1 MKLEVRE
8 NLTSNILPYWL
19 RLLDPRG
26 GFYGEVKADGTVL
39 RDASR
44 GVILNARIIW
54 SFAAAYQAIPEKRY
68 LMAAIHAKD
77 WFLQH
82 FCDHKYGGVYWSVAA
97 DGTREDTKKQLYA
110 QGFAIYGLSEL
121 YKVTKDDEVLKAAVN
136 IYRVVETFFADKEFG
151 GYTEALARDF
161 SPLEDMSLSAHDIN
175 ADKTMNSHLHILEA
189 YANLY
194 QVWPDAGLKR
204 AVERLLDIIGTK
216 VMNADGHL
224 QLYFRRDWSVLP
236 GGVSYGH
243 DIETSWL
250 ALECAFA
257 LKDDAVVERVR
268 PWAFALG
275 LAGDEGLLPD
285 GSMRYERLL
294 DGTFDDSRQWWVQ
307 AETVVGNLWLWKY
320 FADRGMPCR
329 TPSGAMESGSPKNG
343 TFLWGELRGWHDLA
357 GHTPASHV
365 MPDPIGHLQNALA
378 AWEYIRENLVD
389 TEDGEWWWAILPDG
403 SKDLSQPKAGFWKC
417 PYHNTR
423 MCLQV
428 LSLV

>member
-1 MKLEVRE
+1 MEEIINNFKQEVRE
-8 NLTSNILPYWL
+8 NLTSCILPYWL
-19 RLLDPRG
+19 KLKDPRG

-54 SFAAAYQAIPEKRY
+54 SFAAAYQAIPDKEY
-68 LMAAIHAKD
+68 LLAAIHAKD
-77 WFLQH
+77 WFLKH

-136 IYRVVETFFADKEFG
+136 IYRVVETYFADKEFG

-194 QVWPDAGLKR
+194 QVWPDAGLKK
-204 AVERLLDIIGTK
+204 AVEQLLDIIGTK

-224 QLYFRRDWSVLP
+224 LLYFRRDWSVLP

-268 PWAFALG
+268 PWA
-275 LAGDEGLLPD
+275 LAMAHAGNEGLLPD
-285 GSMRYERLL
+285 GSMRYERLVKP
-294 DGTFDDSRQWWVQ
+294 DSSHVMPDSDRASYDDSRQWWVQ
-307 AETVVGNLWLWKY
+307 AETVVGNLWLYKY
-320 FADRGMPCR
+320 HPG
-329 TPSGAMESGSPKNG
+329 TPSCHARPD
-343 TFLWGELRGWHDLA
+343 R
-357 GHTPASHV
+357 ASQ
-365 MPDPIGHLQNALA
+365 PLQAALA
-378 AWEYIRENLVD
+378 AWAYIRENLVD
-389 TEDGEWWWAILPDG
+389 PVDGEWWWAILPDG
-403 SKDLSQPKAGFWKC
+403 SKDMSQPKAGFWKC

-428 LSLV
+428 LSLL

>member
-1 MKLEVRE
+1 MIEDFKQEVRE
-8 NLTSNILPYWL
+8 NLVGNILPYWL
-19 RLLDPRG
+19 KLKDPRG

-54 SFAAAYQAIPEKRY
+54 SFAAAYQAIPDKEY
-68 LMAAIHAKD
+68 LLAAIHAKD

-136 IYRVVETFFADKEFG
+136 IYRVVETYFSDKEFG

-194 QVWPDAGLKR
+194 QVWPDAGLKK
-204 AVERLLDIIGTK
+204 AVEQLLDTIGTK

-236 GGVSYGH
+236 GGVSFGH

-257 LKDDAVVERVR
+257 LKDEAVVERVR
-268 PWAFALG
+268 PWA
-275 LAGDEGLLPD
+275 LAMAHAGNEGLLPD

-294 DGTFDDSRQWWVQ
+294 DGTYDDSRQWWVQ
-307 AETVVGNLWLWKY
+307 AETVVGNLWLY
-320 FADRGMPCR
+320 GRFPQGALL
-329 TPSGAMESGSPKNG
+329 PSN
-343 TFLWGELRGWHDLA
+343 
-357 GHTPASHV
+357 V
-365 MPDPIGHLQNALA
+365 MSSEVETSQPLQSALA
-378 AWEYIRENLVD
+378 AWAYIRDNLVD
-389 TEDGEWWWAILPDG
+389 PVDGEWWWAILPDG
-403 SKDLSQPKAGFWKC
+403 SKDMSQPKAGFWKC

-428 LSLV
+428 LSLL